1 MLNVILK
8 IILVALLLYII
19 VNLFRGLF
27 SALKNDPDALPMS
40 HFIGRRVLFSAV
52 VLILVILALAF
63 DITSI
68 NPRPY

>member
-8 IILVALLLYII
+8 IVLVALLLYII

-27 SALKNDPDALPMS
+27 SALKNDPDAPPMS

-52 VLILVILALAF
+52 VLILVILALAL
-63 DITSI
+63 DITTM
-68 NPRPY
+68 NQRPY

>member
-27 SALKNDPDALPMS
+27 SALKKDPNAPPMS

-63 DITSI
+63 DVTTI
-68 NPRPY
+68 NQRPY